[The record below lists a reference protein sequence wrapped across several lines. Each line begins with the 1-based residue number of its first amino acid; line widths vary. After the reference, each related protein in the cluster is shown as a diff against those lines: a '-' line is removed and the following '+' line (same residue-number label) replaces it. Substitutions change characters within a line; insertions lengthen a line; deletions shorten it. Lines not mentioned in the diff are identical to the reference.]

1 MYLNNK
7 APKYANQI
15 MTHLRGEISS
25 LTTIGGNFNTQL
37 SVMNRTT
44 RQKVNKE
51 IKD

>member
-7 APKYANQI
+7 AQKYVNQI

-25 LTTIGGNFNTQL
+25 LTKIGGNFNTQL

-44 RQKVNKE
+44 IQKISKE